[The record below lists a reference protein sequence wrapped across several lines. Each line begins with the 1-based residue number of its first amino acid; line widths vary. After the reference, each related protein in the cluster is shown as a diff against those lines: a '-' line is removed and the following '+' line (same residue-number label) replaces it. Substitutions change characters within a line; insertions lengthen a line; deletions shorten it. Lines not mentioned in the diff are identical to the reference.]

1 MENLH
6 HSKDY
11 KNIFFSSIQS
21 KIAIRDGAH
30 YSRTCYN
37 KCEKYLI
44 IYQLFPENTALHFMI
59 NFCGILCACK
69 NKL

>member
-30 YSRTCYN
+30 YSRTCCNLY
-37 KCEKYLI
+37 EKYLI
-44 IYQLFPENTALHFMI
+44 IYQLFP
-59 NFCGILCACK
+59 
-69 NKL
+69 